1 MPEEPCQ
8 CPDCQRFYREH
19 DRLIREFPT
28 LRQQQELNWAA
39 LQSFR
44 TLSGRVLEDLQKQQG
59 ARQQQD
65 QAAANARGPAASAD
79 ESSDGLQ
86 QAMAD
91 LENINAHLF
100 SIEALMERVFDV
112 RVPEEI
118 EQKFRELAGELAPD
132 PLNVDRLRLNRLLHQ
147 TPDLPRP
154 QLKQAS
160 RCVADKGG
168 QSFPPRPFGITTVEK
183 SPHQDKAVASS

>member
-1 MPEEPCQ
+1 MPEEPCR

-19 DRLIREFPT
+19 DRLIRELPT

-44 TLSGRVLEDLQKQQG
+44 TLSGRVLEDLQKQQS

-147 TPDLPRP
+147 TPDLPDR
-154 QLKQAS
+154 S
-160 RCVADKGG
+160 
-168 QSFPPRPFGITTVEK
+168 
-183 SPHQDKAVASS
+183 

>member
-44 TLSGRVLEDLQKQQG
+44 TLSGRVLEDLQKQQS

-65 QAAANARGPAASAD
+65 QAAANARGPAASAE

-147 TPDLPRP
+147 TPDLPDR
-154 QLKQAS
+154 S
-160 RCVADKGG
+160 
-168 QSFPPRPFGITTVEK
+168 
-183 SPHQDKAVASS
+183 

>member
-1 MPEEPCQ
+1 MIGSVVPEEPCQ

-44 TLSGRVLEDLQKQQG
+44 TLSGRVLEDLQKQHG
-59 ARQQQD
+59 ARQ
-65 QAAANARGPAASAD
+65 AEATSASQPLSSVGGTPVE
-79 ESSDGLQ
+79 ESSDSLQ
-86 QAMAD
+86 QALAD

-147 TPDLPRP
+147 TPDLPDR
-154 QLKQAS
+154 S
-160 RCVADKGG
+160 
-168 QSFPPRPFGITTVEK
+168 
-183 SPHQDKAVASS
+183 

>member
-19 DRLIREFPT
+19 DRLIRENPT
-28 LRQQQELNWAA
+28 LRQQQELSWAA

-44 TLSGRVLEDLQKQQG
+44 TLAGRVMEELQKQQD
-59 ARQQQD
+59 ASE
-65 QAAANARGPAASAD
+65 APPEPPAAAHAVPAANADQGGEDAD
-79 ESSDGLQ
+79 ALQ

-100 SIEALMERVFDV
+100 SIEALMERIFDV
-112 RVPEEI
+112 RVPDQV

-132 PLNVDRLRLNRLLHQ
+132 PLNADRLRLNRLLHQ
-147 TPDLPRP
+147 TPDLP
-154 QLKQAS
+154 
-160 RCVADKGG
+160 G
-168 QSFPPRPFGITTVEK
+168 
-183 SPHQDKAVASS
+183 

>member
-1 MPEEPCQ
+1 MPKGGLIHSPLNGCHDEECVRGTAVPEEPCQ

-44 TLSGRVLEDLQKQQG
+44 TLSGRVLEDLQKQHG
-59 ARQQQD
+59 SRSTE
-65 QAAANARGPAASAD
+65 ASSTQPLSVAGGGE
-79 ESSDGLQ
+79 ESSDALQ

-147 TPDLPRP
+147 TPDLPDR
-154 QLKQAS
+154 S
-160 RCVADKGG
+160 
-168 QSFPPRPFGITTVEK
+168 
-183 SPHQDKAVASS
+183 

>member
-1 MPEEPCQ
+1 MSEEPCQ

-19 DRLIREFPT
+19 DRLIRENPS

-44 TLSGRVLEDLQKQQG
+44 TLAGRVLEELQKHYG
-59 ARQQQD
+59 D
-65 QAAANARGPAASAD
+65 SETPVPAPTESAKADTAD
-79 ESSDGLQ
+79 EPDAMQ

-112 RVPEEI
+112 RVPEEV
-118 EQKFRELAGELAPD
+118 EQKFREVAGELAPD
-132 PLNVDRLRLNRLLHQ
+132 PLNADRLRLNRLLHQ
-147 TPDLPRP
+147 TPDLPDHRP
-154 QLKQAS
+154 
-160 RCVADKGG
+160 
-168 QSFPPRPFGITTVEK
+168 
-183 SPHQDKAVASS
+183 

>member
-19 DRLIREFPT
+19 DRLIREFPS

-44 TLSGRVLEDLQKQQG
+44 TLSGRVLEDLQKQHST
-59 ARQQQD
+59 RQQQD
-65 QAAANARGPAASAD
+65 QAPPVTPGQPASAE

-147 TPDLPRP
+147 TPDLP
-154 QLKQAS
+154 
-160 RCVADKGG
+160 D
-168 QSFPPRPFGITTVEK
+168 
-183 SPHQDKAVASS
+183 SS

>member
-65 QAAANARGPAASAD
+65 EAAANARGPAASAE
-79 ESSDGLQ
+79 ESSDGLL

-147 TPDLPRP
+147 TPDLPDR
-154 QLKQAS
+154 S
-160 RCVADKGG
+160 
-168 QSFPPRPFGITTVEK
+168 
-183 SPHQDKAVASS
+183 

>member
-44 TLSGRVLEDLQKQQG
+44 TLSGRVLEDLQKQQN

-147 TPDLPRP
+147 TPDLPDR
-154 QLKQAS
+154 S
-160 RCVADKGG
+160 
-168 QSFPPRPFGITTVEK
+168 
-183 SPHQDKAVASS
+183 

>member
-44 TLSGRVLEDLQKQQG
+44 PLSGRVLEDLQKQQS

-65 QAAANARGPAASAD
+65 QAAANARGPAASAE

-147 TPDLPRP
+147 TPDLPDR
-154 QLKQAS
+154 S
-160 RCVADKGG
+160 
-168 QSFPPRPFGITTVEK
+168 
-183 SPHQDKAVASS
+183 

>member
-1 MPEEPCQ
+1 MPKGGLIHSRLNGCHDEECVRGTAVPEEPCQ

-44 TLSGRVLEDLQKQQG
+44 TLSGRVLEDLQKQHG
-59 ARQQQD
+59 SRSTE
-65 QAAANARGPAASAD
+65 ASSTQPLSVAGGGE
-79 ESSDGLQ
+79 ESSDALQ

-147 TPDLPRP
+147 TPDLPDR
-154 QLKQAS
+154 S
-160 RCVADKGG
+160 
-168 QSFPPRPFGITTVEK
+168 
-183 SPHQDKAVASS
+183 